1 MEFKDLAEL
10 VQKAVTELHNAV
22 ERQDAEIK
30 KFGEPLAETKA
41 SIEKIN
47 TDITALQ
54 TAAGEVE
61 IKMQRQTVPGVGVQ
75 STQTEEEKAHS
86 ASFFKWIR
94 GGLTALDPAERKA
107 LVEDTTGQY
116 LVTPEL
122 ETIIERTLP
131 TLTIIRPLVTVR
143 PITKDRLK
151 LRSVSEVAVGWGK
164 LETGAP
170 ITESHPIPGE
180 PTYQNV
186 EDLYGLAKLGEDELD
201 DSDINLQTL
210 LADSFARA
218 IGEAEETAFAVGA
231 GHDSEEPEGITVN
244 ATILAATR
252 SVITSNAVVVEDF
265 LRLIYNC
272 PAQYRKNGAFM
283 VKSST
288 ELALRELRASG
299 YDATHHGQFLWQPS
313 VQAGKPATFLGYP
326 IYPQEDLAAL
336 AGAVAVIA
344 IFGDFKQGYRILDR
358 RGITIQ
364 RLVELYA
371 EAGLVG
377 FKLRKRVGGGA
388 IMPSKKALCLLSD
401 KA

>member
-1 MEFKDLAEL
+1 
-10 VQKAVTELHNAV
+10 
-22 ERQDAEIK
+22 
-30 KFGEPLAETKA
+30 
-41 SIEKIN
+41 
-47 TDITALQ
+47 
-54 TAAGEVE
+54 
-61 IKMQRQTVPGVGVQ
+61 
-75 STQTEEEKAHS
+75 
-86 ASFFKWIR
+86 
-94 GGLTALDPAERKA
+94 
-107 LVEDTTGQY
+107 VEDTTGQY